1 MVSIQNADGDLSCGG
16 SIVASNR
23 IVTAAHCF
31 YGMSK
36 EKIRTF
42 TVVAGTDTPFEFHGK

>member
-1 MVSIQNADGDLSCGG
+1 MVSIQDPDGDLSCGG

-31 YGMSK
+31 SGMSK
-36 EKIRTF
+36 DKIRSF
-42 TVVAGTDTPFEFHGK
+42 TVVAGSENPFEFHGE